1 LAAVPTGAIEDH
13 HGMGKACPKEQSAYD
28 ARARLKLANPFRKI
42 DRAAKVFG

>member
-1 LAAVPTGAIEDH
+1 MDINELQCEV
-13 HGMGKACPKEQSAYD
+13 QSAYD